1 MIPTLRARILLATA
15 VAITLTSGLSGCA
28 TIGSFFPHTTSAS
41 AEPAVGDCW
50 TSSFDTAE
58 QAAAWTAGGAVG
70 CASRHQ
76 LTTYAVVTVTSSAS
90 TWLTSGG
97 DLDNGIAITAS
108 RACDKKYSAAFTG
121 APVGGRLTRFF
132 FVAPES
138 QWKKGARW
146 VRCDIGVLRTGSLY
160 ASPSFA
166 SLPANIST
174 VKKQLASTPDLFAN
188 CVTTTDPS
196 GQTGPLDDPKAVI
209 ADCTQHYQWRFESTF
224 SIPSKPSDPYP
235 DDSALNAAAQTGC
248 GDSAGASG
256 ASWIAYTPSRTDWIA
271 GNRSGSCWSYADT
284 VPQT

>member
-1 MIPTLRARILLATA
+1 MISTLRARILLTAA
-15 VAITLTSGLSGCA
+15 VAITATSALSGCA

-58 QAAAWTAGGAVG
+58 QAATWTAGGAVG

-90 TWLTSGG
+90 TWRASGG
-97 DLDNGIAITAS
+97 DLDNGIAMAAS
-108 RACDKKYSAAFTG
+108 RACDKKYSATFTG

-166 SLPANIST
+166 SLPPDIAT
-174 VKKQLASTPDLFAN
+174 VKKQLDSTPDLFAN

-196 GQTGPLDDPKAVI
+196 GQTGPLDDPHAVI
-209 ADCTQHYQWRFESTF
+209 ADCTQQYQWRFESTF
-224 SIPSKPSDPYP
+224 TIPGTQSDPYP
-235 DDSALNAAAQTGC
+235 DDKALNAAAQSGC
-248 GDSAGASG
+248 GDSADKSG
-256 ASWIAYTPSRTDWIA
+256 SSWIAYTPSRSDWAA
-271 GNRSGSCWSYADT
+271 GNRSGSCWFSAAT